1 MDLRKEKIAYK
12 IRDHSIKKVPYLL
25 VVGDDEVKNSSV
37 SVRARGSQD
46 LGAMPLKDFEKK
58 FIELMN
64 LKHRKVLDTIKS
76 GKLTDEVTSTLEK
89 VAAEMTSSYDN

>member
-1 MDLRKEKIAYK
+1 MLFRSKNLLKA
-12 IRDHSIKKVPYLL
+12 VP
-25 VVGDDEVKNSSV
+25 VD
-37 SVRARGSQD
+37 QI
-46 LGAMPLKDFEKK
+46 KDFEKK

-64 LKHRKVLDTIKS
+64 LKHRKVLDIIKS

>member
-1 MDLRKEKIAYK
+1 MSTDNKP
-12 IRDHSIKKVPYLL
+12 V
-25 VVGDDEVKNSSV
+25 EVK
-37 SVRARGSQD
+37 
-46 LGAMPLKDFEKK
+46 KDFEKK